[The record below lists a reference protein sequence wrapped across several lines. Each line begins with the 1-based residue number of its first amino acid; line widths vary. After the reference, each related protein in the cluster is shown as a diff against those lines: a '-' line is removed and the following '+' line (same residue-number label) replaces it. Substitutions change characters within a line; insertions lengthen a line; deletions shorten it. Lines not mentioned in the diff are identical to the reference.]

1 MSVTGADI
9 LVDQLAREGVTVL
22 FGIPGGVLI
31 PFYDRLLESSIR
43 SILTRHEQGA
53 AHMADGYARVTGKA
67 GVAVGTSGPGA
78 TNLLTG
84 LTTAS
89 MDSIPVVAITGQV
102 VSAAIGTDAFQEADI
117 FGISMPVVKHSYLI
131 KSISDIRQCVHDAFY
146 LATTG
151 RPGPILI
158 DIPKDIMAG
167 PVDHD
172 ELPTGHDL
180 PGYRPTVKGNARQIR
195 KAAEMLSRAGR
206 PLLYVGGGV
215 RTAEG
220 AALVRELAEKASIPV
235 FTTLLGKGAFPE
247 SHPLSLGMAGMHGT
261 AYANYAINEADCIL
275 AIGTRFDDR
284 VTGNVSRFAPR
295 AQFIHVDVDPAEIGK
310 VVAPA
315 VPIVGDA
322 VEVLRELV
330 PLVEPREPD
339 FWNVRCDDWKRE
351 YPLHWRH
358 SGSLLKPQYVIK
370 RMYEM
375 TKGKAIVATDVGQ
388 HQMWAAQYYLLEEPR
403 RWVTSGGLG
412 TMGFG
417 LPAAIGAK
425 IARPDE
431 LVIAFAGDGGVQMTF
446 QELAVAREQGANVIL
461 SILNNQYLG
470 MVRQWQDLFFDR
482 RYSGVD
488 LSVSPDFV
496 KLAEAYDCL
505 GLRATTEEEVD
516 QVIERALGERDRPVV
531 IDFRVS
537 REENVYPMIPA
548 GGSVSEMRL
557 E

>member
-1 MSVTGADI
+1 MTGADI
-9 LVDQLAREGVTVL
+9 LVDQLSREGVDVL

-31 PFYDRLLESSIR
+31 PFYDKLLDSRIR
-43 SILTRHEQGA
+43 SILVRHEQGA
-53 AHMADGYARVTGKA
+53 GHMADGYARVTGRA

-89 MDSIPVVAITGQV
+89 MDSIPLVAITGQV
-102 VSAAIGTDAFQEADI
+102 VTAAIGTDAFQEADI
-117 FGISMPVVKHSYLI
+117 FGISMPVVKHSYLV
-131 KSISDIRQCVHDAFY
+131 KRGSDIRQCIHDAFY

-151 RPGPILI
+151 RPGPVLV
-158 DIPKDIMAG
+158 DIPKDVMAG
-167 PVDHD
+167 TVERDV
-172 ELPTGHDL
+172 LPEGHDL
-180 PGYRPTVKGNARQIR
+180 PGYKPTVRGNARQIR
-195 KAAEMLSRAGR
+195 KAAEVLSNAGR

-215 RTAEG
+215 RSPEA

-247 SHPLSLGMAGMHGT
+247 THPLALGMAGMHGT

-275 AIGTRFDDR
+275 AVGTRIDDR
-284 VTGNVSRFAPR
+284 VTGNPSKFAPK
-295 AQFIHVDVDPAEIGK
+295 AQFIHIDVDPAEIGK
-310 VVAPA
+310 VIDPFI
-315 VPIVGDA
+315 PIVGDA
-322 VEVLRELV
+322 AEVLRELV

-339 FWNVRCDDWKRE
+339 FWNVRCDDWKRD
-351 YPLHWRH
+351 YPLRWKR
-358 SGSLLKPQYVIK
+358 SGTLLKPQHVIQ
-370 RMYEM
+370 RVYQM
-375 TKGKAIVATDVGQ
+375 TTGNAIVATDVGQ
-388 HQMWAAQYYLLEEPR
+388 HQMWAAQYYLLDEPR

-425 IARPDE
+425 VACPDMP
-431 LVIAFAGDGGVQMTF
+431 VIAFAGDGGVQMTF
-446 QELAVAREQGANVIL
+446 QELAVAREQRANVIL
-461 SILNNQYLG
+461 AIINNQYLG
-470 MVRQWQDLFFDR
+470 MVRQWQDMFFDR

-505 GLRATTEEEVD
+505 GLRATNEDEVD
-516 QVIERALGERDRPVV
+516 AVIERALEERERPVV

-537 REENVYPMIPA
+537 REENVFPMIPA
-548 GGSVSEMRL
+548 GGSVNEMRL